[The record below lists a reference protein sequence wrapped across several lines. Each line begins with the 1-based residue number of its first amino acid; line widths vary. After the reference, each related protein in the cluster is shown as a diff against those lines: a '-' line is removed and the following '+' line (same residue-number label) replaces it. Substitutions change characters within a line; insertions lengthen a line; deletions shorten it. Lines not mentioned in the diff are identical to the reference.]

1 VRFVVKFSL
10 AAIILV
16 GGYLFWPRSSSLSG
30 FDAAS
35 MAELQ
40 VGIWRHAASKKQ
52 AQIFFDLYRILNG
65 QYRIPPIP
73 ALSAAWSALEAQRAF
88 ADAADEAD
96 EEQALPFLEKT
107 FSIIAEKTGSSLD
120 LGDPLG
126 DKQQSAVSLDRMA
139 CSFRA
144 TLPSPI
150 RQIPGEQ
157 VFTKSFGERFGVA
170 ERRRKFTTSQASYSL
185 QLSGNSGSLRNLPV
199 LQRGRRRPGW
209 SARGSPTS
217 PARCTPSKILRRA

>member
-40 VGIWRHAASKKQ
+40 VGIWRYAASKKQ

-88 ADAADEAD
+88 ADAADQAD
-96 EEQALPFLEKT
+96 EEKALPFLEKT
-107 FSIIAEKTGSSLD
+107 FFIIGEQTGSNLDPTIIARLELFTWSLARDRSKERQLAAALSEKLALLHGGAAKEYQAAALEFAHAKRMAIAKNWNAASDAEAAAWQKLRRQLD
-120 LGDPLG
+120 SRS
-126 DKQQSAVSLDRMA
+126 QQSAA
-139 CSFRA
+139 HRA
-144 TLPSPI
+144 ADPSAGSS
-150 RQIPGEQ
+150 RNN
-157 VFTKSFGERFGVA
+157 
-170 ERRRKFTTSQASYSL
+170 
-185 QLSGNSGSLRNLPV
+185 QL
-199 LQRGRRRPGW
+199 
-209 SARGSPTS
+209 
-217 PARCTPSKILRRA
+217 